1 MYTYIYI
8 YINLWC
14 SVIIIIII
22 LVLIYILVLLL
33 LQPQA
38 SIVTY
43 IVTEFLLP
51 LLFYLLYITAA
62 AATIT
67 TYSILLLLLYLLLFT
82 IPFVLLA
89 TIYHCQKKR
98 KTLLYIFER
107 HELFLAVF
115 YSLQSSHVLFCNA
128 LPTAAAYS
136 THSAT
141 GNFLMGAE
149 TTDIHVQKRQ
159 LLNGGKPGIY
169 MHILMERHGK
179 IAAVAAALWC
189 KARFSFLGIA

>member
-1 MYTYIYI
+1 MLSNYYHY
-8 YINLWC
+8 YSC
-14 SVIIIIII
+14 
-22 LVLIYILVLLL
+22 LVYILVLLLSLL

-89 TIYHCQKKR
+89 TIYHRQKR
-98 KTLLYIFER
+98 ER
-107 HELFLAVF
+107 HFCTFLSVMNFFLQFFILYSPLTF
-115 YSLQSSHVLFCNA
+115 YSVMRCLLP
-128 LPTAAAYS
+128 LPTLP
-136 THSAT
+136 TLRLAT
-141 GNFLMGAE
+141 F
-149 TTDIHVQKRQ
+149 
-159 LLNGGKPGIY
+159 
-169 MHILMERHGK
+169 
-179 IAAVAAALWC
+179 
-189 KARFSFLGIA
+189 